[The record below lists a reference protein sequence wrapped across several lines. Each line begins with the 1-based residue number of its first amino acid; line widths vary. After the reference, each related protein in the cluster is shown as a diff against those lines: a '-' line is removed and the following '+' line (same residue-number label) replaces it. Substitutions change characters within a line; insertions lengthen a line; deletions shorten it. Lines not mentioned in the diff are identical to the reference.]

1 MKMNMQPIANIAKQ
15 LDIVP
20 EELEQYG
27 KYAAKLSDEL
37 WDRISMKRD
46 GKLILV
52 TAMNPTPAGE
62 GKTLTTIGLT
72 QGMNRIGHKTV
83 AALREPSLGPCMGM
97 KGGATG
103 SGGAQIVPAEDINL
117 HFTGDIH
124 AVTSAHNLVAAM
136 LDNHIFHGNALRID
150 PNRILWKRAVDMNDR
165 ALRRTVIGLGD
176 GNGTVR
182 EDGSMITTASEVMAV
197 LGLAEHMTDLR
208 LRLGRMHLAY
218 SIEGEPIT
226 VDDLGAT
233 DAMCVLLRHAIKPNL
248 VQTIE
253 GNPVLVH
260 GGPFANIAH
269 GCSSVLATRF
279 GLKLADYVVTE
290 AGFGADLGAEKFM
303 NIKCRQTGLY
313 PSVVVIVATVKALK
327 YNGGIAKDALTE
339 ENREALKAGFANL
352 ARHIE
357 NVRKFGVPV
366 VVAVNRFATDTEAEL
381 EDVLRY
387 CREHGAEAAM
397 SEAWAKGG
405 AGTEELANI
414 VASMA
419 ESSNAKQEFKLL
431 YADDLPLKE
440 KIETIVREIYRGA
453 GVRFSPRAE
462 RALKNID
469 AGAGRSLPICMA
481 KTPYS
486 FSDQPK
492 LLGAP
497 SDFMMEVSDVR
508 LSNGAGFVVVET
520 GAVMTMPGLPKLPAA
535 LHIRLDED
543 GTVKGLS

>member
-1 MKMNMQPIANIAKQ
+1 MQPITNIAAQ
-15 LDIVP
+15 LDILP
-20 EELEQYG
+20 EELELYG

-37 WDRISMKRD
+37 WNRIESRPN

-72 QGMNRIGHKTV
+72 QGLNRIGYQTA

-103 SGGAQIVPAEDINL
+103 SGCAQIVPAEDINL

-124 AVTSAHNLVAAM
+124 AVTSAHNLAAAM
-136 LDNHIFHGNALRID
+136 LDNHIFQGNSLRID
-150 PNRILWKRAVDMNDR
+150 VNKILWKRAVDMNDR
-165 ALRRTVIGLGD
+165 ALRRTVIGLGE
-176 GNGTVR
+176 GNGTTR
-182 EDGSMITTASEVMAV
+182 EDGYMITTASEVMAV
-197 LGLAEHMTDLR
+197 LGLAEDMQDLR
-208 LRLGRMHLAY
+208 TRLGRMLVAY
-218 SIEGEPIT
+218 NMDGAPVT
-226 VDDLGAT
+226 VEELGAV

-253 GNPVLVH
+253 GNPVFVH

-269 GCSSVLATRF
+269 GCSSVRATRYA
-279 GLKLADYVVTE
+279 LKLADYVVTE

-303 NIKCRQTGLY
+303 DIKCRQTGLH
-313 PSVVVIVATVKALK
+313 PSAVVIVATVKALK
-327 YNGGIAKDALTE
+327 YNGGVAKDEVTV

-366 VVAVNRFATDTEAEL
+366 VVAVNRFASDTVDEL
-381 EDVLRY
+381 EDVMRY
-387 CREHGAEAAM
+387 CRESGAEVAL
-397 SEAWAKGG
+397 SEAWAAGG
-405 AGTEELANI
+405 AGTEQLAQL
-414 VASMA
+414 VVQLA
-419 ESSNAKQEFKLL
+419 EQSEQAPAFKLL
-431 YADDLPLKE
+431 YEDELSLKE
-440 KIETIVREIYRGA
+440 KIETIVCEIYRGA
-453 GVRFSPRAE
+453 GVKYSLRAQK
-462 RALKNID
+462 ALQQIEL
-469 AGAGRSLPICMA
+469 GGHGHLPVCMA

-486 FSDQPK
+486 FSDRPK

-497 SDFMMEVSDVR
+497 TDFVLEVSDVR

-520 GAVMTMPGLPKLPAA
+520 GAIMTMPGLPKVPAA
-535 LHIRLDED
+535 LHIRLEAD
-543 GTVKGLS
+543 GSVSGLS